1 MARHKVEINGVN
13 TANIK
18 VLDNEEMIKLFSRY
32 QQGDV
37 KAKELLING
46 NLKLVLSIL
55 KKYNNRTD
63 NMDDLFQVGCIGL
76 IKAIDNFDLSHEVK
90 FSTYAVPMIVG
101 EVKRYLRDNNSVR
114 IARSIKDVSYKA
126 LKVKEELT
134 NKLNKEPTV
143 AQIAKELELSEFE
156 VANAL
161 DSMKDTISMFEPI
174 YNDGGDTIYLS
185 DQLEDQKNNMR
196 NIDEKIALKE
206 AIDSLKKR
214 EKYIIEQRYMI
225 GKTQME
231 LAEELGISQ
240 AQISRLEKSG
250 MNNIRKKIE
259 H

>member
-18 VLDNEEMIKLFSRY
+18 VLDNEEMTKLFSQY

-259 H
+259 Y